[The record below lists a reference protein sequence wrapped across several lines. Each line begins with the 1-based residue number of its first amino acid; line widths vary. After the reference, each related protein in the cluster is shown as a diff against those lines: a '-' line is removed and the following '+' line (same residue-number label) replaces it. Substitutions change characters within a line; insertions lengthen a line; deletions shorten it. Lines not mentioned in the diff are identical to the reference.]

1 MKKQDIYTLI
11 ALGVLTTLTAIFS
24 KTNSIKYVAFI
35 ILFLSAIKFIFVAFQ
50 FMELKKANKL
60 WKILLVGLLV
70 FFVGTVSLI
79 VV

>member
-11 ALGVLTTLTAIFS
+11 SLGVLTTLTAVFS
-24 KTNSIKYVAFI
+24 NTNGIKYVAFI

-70 FFVGTVSLI
+70 FFVGTVSL
-79 VV
+79 VVG